1 MKKLM
6 IVIAALFMYGQ
17 VCAQVTD
24 RGNFVM
30 GTTLGFATSTSD
42 ISKDDGSG
50 VEESEGPVSRQ
61 VHFAPSI
68 GYFLV
73 DNLAAGIRMDYT
85 LNRQNAPGQQK
96 TKDSDLLF
104 GPFGRYY
111 FPVGDDIAFM
121 LEAGFG
127 FGTSSDFI
135 DVGGERQSINTNIF
149 AFGVGPGITI
159 VSSQAIGLEALF
171 KYNFARSSFDTEI
184 GGVISETTTMT
195 NAFDISLGI
204 QFYLAGFQRVQID
217 R

>member
-1 MKKLM
+1 MRRL
-6 IVIAALFMYGQ
+6 IILIAALLCYTQMI
-17 VCAQVTD
+17 AQVTD

-30 GTTLGFATSTSD
+30 GSTLGFATSSSD
-42 ISKDDGSG
+42 IAKDDGSG
-50 VEESEGPVSRQ
+50 VDKSEGPSTRQ
-61 VHFAPSI
+61 IHFAPSI
-68 GYFLV
+68 GYFLI

-85 LNRQNAPGQQK
+85 LNRQDAPTREK

-121 LEAGFG
+121 IEAGFG
-127 FGTSSDFI
+127 FGTSSDFTN
-135 DVGGERQSINTNIF
+135 VGGERQSINTNIF
-149 AFGVGPGITI
+149 AFGIGPGITI
-159 VSSQAIGLEALF
+159 VSSEAIGLEALF
-171 KYNFARSSFDTEI
+171 KYNFARSNFDTELQGI
-184 GGVISETTTMT
+184 TSETTTTT